1 MAYSV
6 NFYQDGKSIDYTPA
20 GAVTAGT
27 IVVLNGQVGVVKCDI
42 GAGVKG
48 ALCIEGVFAVPK
60 KNEAFVAGLPVWFD
74 ANGDP
79 QGGTAGT
86 GAATQIGGDA
96 QAAGDILLGTAVVD
110 ALAAAEKVYVA
121 INTFNPRIPTFAGA
135 ARITKAAS
143 ANAGITESGCCYDVT
158 ADAAVITLPTCATA
172 AAAGAE
178 FTVMN
183 MAADGAALVE
193 VDFQAG
199 DKNLGGL
206 GIAAGGDGKKLS
218 NTKATAKKGDFI
230 TFVSDGTDGYR
241 IKAIRGTWAQ
251 EA

>member
-20 GAVTAGT
+20 APVAGGEL
-27 IVVLNGQVGVVKCDI
+27 IPVRGMVGVAKSDI
-42 GAGVKG
+42 AAGVLG
-48 ALCIEGVFAVPK
+48 AIAVEGVFAVPK
-60 KNEAFVAGLPVWFD
+60 KNEVFVAGLPVLFD

-79 QGGTAGT
+79 YNGVAGS

-96 QAAGDILLGTAVVD
+96 QAATDILLGSCVVD
-110 ALAAAEKVYVA
+110 AAATDTHAYVK
-121 INTFNPRIPTFAGA
+121 INKFDPRIPTFAQA

-143 ANAGITESGCCYDVT
+143 ANAAVTESGVCYDCT
-158 ADAAVITLPTCATA
+158 ADNTVITLPATA
-172 AAAGAE
+172 VGLE

-183 MAADGAALVE
+183 TAADGGALVE
-193 VDFQAG
+193 VDFQAA

-218 NTKATAKKGDFI
+218 NTKVTAKKGDFI
-230 TFVSDGTDGYR
+230 TFTADGTDGYR

>member
-1 MAYSV
+1 MIS
-6 NFYQDGKSIDYTPA
+6 FYQNGKSIDYTPA
-20 GAVTAGT
+20 ADVAAGT
-27 IVVLNGQVGVVKCDI
+27 IVALKGLVGITKLDI
-42 GAGVKG
+42 PANVKG
-48 ALCIEGVFAVPK
+48 ALCIEGIFAVPK
-60 KNEAFVAGLPVWFD
+60 KNEAFAAGLPVWFD

-79 QGGTAGT
+79 QGGTAGS

-96 QAAGDILLGTAVVD
+96 QAAGDVLLGKAVI
-110 ALAAAEKVYVA
+110 AAAAADQFVYVA
-121 INTFNPRIPTFAGA
+121 INKFDPRIPTFANA
-135 ARITKAAS
+135 ARITKAAN
-143 ANAGITESGCCYDVT
+143 ANAGVTESGVCYDVT
-158 ADAAVITLPTCATA
+158 VDAVVITLPATA
-172 AAAGAE
+172 VGLE

-183 MAADGAALVE
+183 TAADGGALVE

-230 TFVSDGTDGYR
+230 TFTADGTDGYR

>member
-6 NFYQDGKSIDYTPA
+6 NFNSEGESIDYTPA
-20 GAVTAGT
+20 SAVAAGEIVSLKGLVGIATTPIAAGAKGSL
-27 IVVLNGQVGVVKCDI
+27 VVS
-42 GAGVKG
+42 
-48 ALCIEGVFAVPK
+48 GVFAVPK
-60 KNEAFVAGLPVWFD
+60 KDEAFAAGLPVWFD

-79 QGGTAGT
+79 KVGTAGT
-86 GAATQIGGDA
+86 GAATQVGGDA
-96 QAAGDILLGTAVVD
+96 QAAGDVLMGTAVV
-110 ALAAAEKVYVA
+110 AAVAADEFVYVA
-121 INTFNPRIPTFAGA
+121 INKFDPRIPTFVQG

-143 ANAGITESGCCYDVT
+143 ANAAVTESGVCYDVT
-158 ADAAVITLPTCATA
+158 ADAAVITLPATA
-172 AAAGAE
+172 AGLE

-193 VDFQAG
+193 VDFQAA
-199 DKNLGGL
+199 DKNIGGL

-230 TFVSDGTDGYR
+230 TFVADGTDGYR
-241 IKAIRGTWAQ
+241 IAAIRGTWAQ

>member
-1 MAYSV
+1 MTIS
-6 NFYQDGKSIDYTPA
+6 FYQNGKSIDYTPA
-20 GAVTAGT
+20 VDVPAGT
-27 IVVLNGQVGVVKCDI
+27 IVVLKGLVGITKLDI
-42 GAGVKG
+42 PANTKG
-48 ALCIEGVFAVPK
+48 ALCIEGIFAVPK
-60 KNEAFVAGLPVWFD
+60 KNEAFAEGLPVWLD

-79 QGGTAGT
+79 YGGTAGT

-96 QAAGDILLGTAVVD
+96 QASDDVLLGKAVI
-110 ALAAAEKVYVA
+110 AAAATDQFAYVA
-121 INTFNPRIPTFAGA
+121 LNKFDPRIPTFAGA

-143 ANAGITESGCCYDVT
+143 ANAAATESGVCYDCT
-158 ADAAVITLPTCATA
+158 ADNTVITLPATA
-172 AAAGAE
+172 AGLE

-183 MAADGAALVE
+183 LAADGAALVE

-199 DKNLGGL
+199 DKSLGGL
-206 GIAAGGDGKKLS
+206 GVAAGGDGKKLS

-230 TFVSDGTDGYR
+230 TFASDGTDGYR

>member
-1 MAYSV
+1 MAYTI
-6 NFYQDGKSIDYTPA
+6 NFYQNGKSIDYTPA
-20 GAVTAGT
+20 ADVTAGT
-27 IVVLNGQVGVVKCDI
+27 IVVLKGQVGITKLDI
-42 GAGVKG
+42 AAGVKG
-48 ALCIEGVFAVPK
+48 ALAVEGVFAVPK
-60 KNEAFVAGLPVWFD
+60 KNEAFVAGMPVWFD

-79 QGGTAGT
+79 YGGTAGT

-96 QAAGDILLGTAVVD
+96 QAAGDVLLGKAVM
-110 ALAAAEKVYVA
+110 AAAATDQFVYVA
-121 INTFNPRIPTFAGA
+121 LNKFDPRIPTFAQN

-143 ANAGITESGCCYDVT
+143 ANAAATESGVCYDVT
-158 ADAAVITLPTCATA
+158 ADAVVITLPATA
-172 AAAGAE
+172 VGLE
-178 FTVMN
+178 FTIMN

-193 VDFQAG
+193 VDFQAV

-230 TFVSDGTDGYR
+230 TLAADGTDGYR

-251 EA
+251 ES

>member
-1 MAYSV
+1 MAYTV

-20 GAVTAGT
+20 GAVSAGT
-27 IVVLNGQVGVVKCDI
+27 IVVLNGQVGVVKVDI
-42 GAGVKG
+42 AAGVKG
-48 ALCIEGVFAVPK
+48 ALCVEGVFAVPK

-79 QGGTAGT
+79 QGGVAGS

-110 ALAAAEKVYVA
+110 APATAEKVYVA

-143 ANAGITESGCCYDVT
+143 ANAAVTESGVCYDVT
-158 ADAAVITLPTCATA
+158 ADAAVITLPATA
-172 AAAGAE
+172 AGLE
-178 FTVMN
+178 FTVCN

-193 VDFQAG
+193 VDFQAA
-199 DKNLGGL
+199 DKNIGGL

-218 NTKATAKKGDFI
+218 NTKATAKKGDFV
-230 TFVSDGTDGYR
+230 TFVADGTDGYR

>member
-1 MAYSV
+1 MAYTIS
-6 NFYQDGKSIDYTPA
+6 FYQNGKSIDYTPA
-20 GAVTAGT
+20 VDVAAGT
-27 IVVLNGQVGVVKCDI
+27 IVVLKGLVGITKLDI
-42 GAGVKG
+42 PANVKG
-48 ALCIEGVFAVPK
+48 ALAIEGIFAVPK
-60 KNEAFVAGLPVWFD
+60 KNEAFAAGLPVWFD
-74 ANGDP
+74 ADGNP

-96 QAAGDILLGTAVVD
+96 QASGDTLLGTAVI
-110 ALAAAEKVYVA
+110 AAAAADQFVYVA
-121 INTFNPRIPTFAGA
+121 LNKFDARIPVFATS

-143 ANAGITESGCCYDVT
+143 ANAAATESGVCYDVT
-158 ADAAVITLPTCATA
+158 ADAVVITLPATA
-172 AAAGAE
+172 VGLE

-183 MAADGAALVE
+183 MAADAAALVE
-193 VDFQAG
+193 VDFQAA

-230 TFVSDGTDGYR
+230 TLVSDGTDGYR
-241 IKAIRGTWAQ
+241 IKAIRGTWSQ